1 MAGPGDRSERCVG
14 VCVDEQEIWIA
25 ASPEVVWRKGLH
37 EVNTWWKANLKPGS
51 LGVFLEPWVGGRFWQ
66 KFDEDGHGVLYGTV
80 AYLNPPKA
88 LHIVNAFG
96 MAGAAV
102 WTNTWRFSDVDDGT
116 LMEYHNQIMA
126 VMPDRYMSGS
136 FKAMTRAMLESL
148 KRFVETG
155 EVDEPA
161 AARAE
166 D

>member
-88 LHIVNAFG
+88 LHIVTAFG
-96 MAGAAV
+96 RAGAAV